1 MNGQYFIEF
10 IQGDICK
17 KKQSLLDESSSDEEW
32 KEGENGYTSMS
43 VPKENKPIG
52 SLLASEEKTGFSR
65 LLEAL

>member
-10 IQGDICK
+10 IRGDICK

-32 KEGENGYTSMS
+32 KEGENGYTSIS

-52 SLLASEEKTGFSR
+52 SLLAS
-65 LLEAL
+65 